1 MAYPFRPRKSNDVK
15 EPKKDKKYISPK
27 TYLNKPHTHRNTTQK

>member
-15 EPKKDKKYISPK
+15 EPKKDKKYISKP
-27 TYLNKPHTHRNTTQK
+27 YLSKPHTHRNTTQK